1 MKLLTQGFYTFNDNL
16 GGLTE
21 TMEEK
26 ENVQEENGNF
36 SRRAF
41 VGTVA
46 LAGTLA
52 ACAAPKEDGPAV
64 TTRPT
69 IEPGPDTAPDGPVL
83 KAGLIGCGG
92 RGTGAALNFLD
103 SGPNL
108 ELAAMADLFEDRLEM
123 SRERIKKEKG
133 VEVDKSMCFT
143 GFDAYKKMMET
154 DVDIII
160 QATPPHFRPEHFAA
174 AVEARKHV
182 FMEKPLAVDPAGY
195 QSIIASSEKADALGL
210 CVVTGTQFRHWKSVI
225 ETYNQVAQGAIG
237 DIVSARGY
245 SLRGQLW
252 FKEPRREW
260 NEMEAM
266 IRDWV
271 NWNWLSG
278 DHIVEQHIHGLDV
291 MFWFIG
297 EHPVKA
303 VATGGRARR
312 VTGDQYD
319 FFAVDY
325 ETESGIHINTTCRQI
340 DGCTNNISRW
350 IMGTKGYTDC
360 SHQIFDL
367 DGNVIWKYKA
377 PPGSD
382 LNNGEDYSTDDKPA
396 IVQEHTDL
404 VTAIRTGNRVN
415 WAPITAESTLAAIM
429 GRESAYTGLEVTK
442 DELLKSGMHLGPDGP
457 TSEYKLGKVG
467 IKAEIPV
474 PGVQE
479 KKSR

>member
-1 MKLLTQGFYTFNDNL
+1 MMQAYL
-16 GGLTE
+16 GGSKEIMDKKDNVLEE
-21 TMEEK
+21 T
-26 ENVQEENGNF
+26 GNF
-36 SRRAF
+36 SRRTF

-46 LAGTLA
+46 LAGALA
-52 ACAAPKEDGPAV
+52 ACAAPREEAV
-64 TTRPT
+64 AVKTRPM
-69 IEPGPDTAPDGPVL
+69 IDPGPETAPDGPVL

-103 SGPNL
+103 SGPSL
-108 ELAAMADLFEDRLEM
+108 ELVAMADLFKDRLEM

-133 VEVDKSMCFT
+133 TEIDDSMCFT
-143 GFDAYKKMMET
+143 GFDAYQKMMET

-160 QATPPHFRPEHFAA
+160 QATPPHFRPAHFAA
-174 AVEARKHV
+174 AVEARKHI

-195 QSIIASSEKADALGL
+195 KSILESSEKADALNL
-210 CVVTGTQFRHWKSVI
+210 CVVTGTQFRHWRRVI

-237 DIVSARGY
+237 DIVAARGY

-252 FKEPRREW
+252 FKEPQREW

-291 MFWFIG
+291 MFWYIG

-319 FFAVDY
+319 FFSVDY
-325 ETESGIHINTTCRQI
+325 ETKSGIHINTTCRQI

-350 IMGTKGYTDC
+350 VMGTKGYTDC
-360 SHQIFDL
+360 DGQVYDL
-367 DGNVIWKYKA
+367 DGKVIWKYKA

-382 LNNGEDYSTDDKPA
+382 LNNGEDYSKDDKPA

-442 DELLKSGMHLGPDGP
+442 DELLKSGMRLGP
-457 TSEYKLGKVG
+457 SEYKLGKVG
-467 IKAEIPV
+467 MKAEIPV

-479 KKSR
+479 KQSR

>member
-1 MKLLTQGFYTFNDNL
+1 
-16 GGLTE
+16 
-21 TMEEK
+21 MEEK
-26 ENVQEENGNF
+26 EYVQEENGSF
-36 SRRAF
+36 SRRTF

-46 LAGTLA
+46 LAGALAA
-52 ACAAPKEDGPAV
+52 ACAAPKEEAAPV
-64 TTRPT
+64 KTRPV

-103 SGPNL
+103 SGPSL
-108 ELAAMADLFEDRLEM
+108 EIAAMADLFPDRLEM
-123 SRERIKKEKG
+123 SRERIRKEKG
-133 VEVDKSMCFT
+133 VEIDDAMCFT

-160 QATPPHFRPEHFAA
+160 HATPPQFRPAHFAA
-174 AVEARKHV
+174 AVDARKHV
-182 FMEKPLAVDPAGY
+182 FLEKPLAVDPVGY
-195 QSIIASSEKADALGL
+195 KSILESSEKADALNL
-210 CVVTGTQFRHWKSVI
+210 CVVTGTQFRHWNSVI

-252 FKEPRREW
+252 FKEPQPGW
-260 NEMEAM
+260 SEMEAM

-325 ETESGIHINTTCRQI
+325 ETPSGIHINTTCRQI

-350 IMGTKGYTDC
+350 VMGTKGYTDC
-360 SHQIFDL
+360 SGQIFDL
-367 DGNVIWKYKA
+367 DGKVVWKYKA

-442 DELLKSGMHLGPDGP
+442 DELLKSNMRLGPE
-457 TSEYKLGKVG
+457 EYNMGKVG
-467 IKAEIPV
+467 MKAEIPV

-479 KKSR
+479 KQSR